1 MHNHVIFLFQQFIIF
16 IIEKYSNWKR
26 ANLRR
31 IFVPFRET
39 SHIVIVAVWAR
50 TNFREIRCFTFY
62 AQLPQCHRRLQPCLR
77 HQNLGA
83 SINDTAATY
92 NKKRQGC
99 ETWPWLYCWKWEGG
113 DWEESLGKPK
123 LSASTAPPN
132 VGFLKHLD
140 ILKPPPVGFR
150 KHCHWLQKLLFWHLH
165 CTWIAASFP
174 MLKIIIMIPIFP
186 YLHRNQRLALHLNLL
201 ARVLSIQ

>member
-123 LSASTAPPN
+123 LSASTAR
-132 VGFLKHLD
+132 HLMSASSNISTYWSHLPSASANIVTDCKNYFFD
-140 ILKPPPVGFR
+140 IF
-150 KHCHWLQKLLFWHLH
+150 
-165 CTWIAASFP
+165 IA
-174 MLKIIIMIPIFP
+174 
-186 YLHRNQRLALHLNLL
+186 HE
-201 ARVLSIQ
+201 